1 MNDLLPALISLF
13 KGAHIMGL
21 IVWIGGL
28 LALPLMLSRQ
38 DPAATQEHYRV
49 IRRATHLTYTGIVT
63 PAAVIT
69 VVAGTWLIFF
79 REVFVPWLYA
89 KLLFVGA
96 LAAAHAWVGHMVVMV
111 AERPEHQRPPKPYLP
126 LAAILV
132 IVLAILSLVLG
143 KPDLGWIEMP
153 AWLEQ
158 PRGHQ
163 LPFDVP
169 SR

>member
-1 MNDLLPALISLF
+1 MSDFLPGIVALL
-13 KGAHIMGL
+13 KGTHIIGL
-21 IVWIGGL
+21 MVWVGGL
-28 LALPLMLSRQ
+28 MALPLMLSRH
-38 DPAATQEHYRV
+38 DPAVTQDDYRI

-63 PAAVIT
+63 PAAIIT

-89 KLLFVGA
+89 KLVFVGA
-96 LAAAHAWVGHMVVMV
+96 LTAAHAWIGHLVMLV
-111 AERPEHQRPPKPYLP
+111 AEKPERHRPPEPYLP
-126 LAAILV
+126 LAAILCIVAV
-132 IVLAILSLVLG
+132 ILTLVLG

-153 AWLEQ
+153 DWLLA
-158 PRGHQ
+158 PLGAQ